1 MLRQVAPFAPGCAQ
15 GLACGLEERIMAY
28 RFQTRV
34 NTEWVLEKSTGAS
47 LLLRDVL
54 RLLAAIESAGHIAGA
69 CRICKVS
76 YRHAWG
82 VLHNAEKELE
92 RPLLETSRKQGTKLT
107 RFAQQLLWASRRID
121 TRLAPVLEGMKEDLQ
136 REIESLL
143 HVEDHSTLRMH
154 ASHGFAV
161 EGLLHVAGEQ
171 KTSPIELG
179 YRTAVEALASLNRGD
194 CDLAGFQVPVGE
206 FEDAILRHYE
216 PLLDPDKHCL
226 IYLAQRKTGFFVQP
240 GNPLGIHTV
249 ADLARPNVRFVN
261 RQVGSGTRMLV
272 SLMLRQKGIDPA
284 GIQGFD
290 TSEFTNTA
298 IAAHIVGGM
307 ADVGIGVQTA
317 AWRCGL
323 DFIPLAQE
331 RYFFAVRRDN
341 LLSAPVQQFID
352 LLLGDAYQAF
362 VQQLVGYDTTSLGQ
376 ILTLHEAFAEAFGRR
391 LSRTA

>member
-1 MLRQVAPFAPGCAQ
+1 
-15 GLACGLEERIMAY
+15 
-28 RFQTRV
+28 
-34 NTEWVLEKSTGAS
+34 
-47 LLLRDVL
+47 
-54 RLLAAIESAGHIAGA
+54 
-69 CRICKVS
+69 
-76 YRHAWG
+76 
-82 VLHNAEKELE
+82 
-92 RPLLETSRKQGTKLT
+92 
-107 RFAQQLLWASRRID
+107 
-121 TRLAPVLEGMKEDLQ
+121 
-136 REIESLL
+136 
-143 HVEDHSTLRMH
+143 MH

-284 GIQGFD
+284 RIQGFD

-341 LLSAPVQQFID
+341 LLSAQVQQFID